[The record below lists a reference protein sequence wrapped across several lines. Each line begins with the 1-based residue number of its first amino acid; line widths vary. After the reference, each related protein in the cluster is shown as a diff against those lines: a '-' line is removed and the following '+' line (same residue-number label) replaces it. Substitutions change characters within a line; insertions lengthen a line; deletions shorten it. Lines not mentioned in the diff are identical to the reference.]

1 MIADAIGAARKIE
14 RPRNHAIR
22 MRALRA
28 IAWLALPGA
37 AGRWFDM
44 AGFEHEALV
53 ERLPLEHWIE
63 RGRELVESD
72 RRLREAVT

>member
-28 IAWLALPGA
+28 IAWLAVPAA

-44 AGFEHEALV
+44 AGLEHEALV
-53 ERLPLEHWIE
+53 EHLPLQHWIE
-63 RGRELVESD
+63 RGRELLESD